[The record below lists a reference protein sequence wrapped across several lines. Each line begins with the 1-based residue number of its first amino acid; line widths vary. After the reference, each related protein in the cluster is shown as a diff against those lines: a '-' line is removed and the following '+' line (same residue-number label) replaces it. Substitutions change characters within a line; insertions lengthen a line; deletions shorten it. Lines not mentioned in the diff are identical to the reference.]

1 MGKRN
6 YRTLML
12 IVWIVGFSAP
22 AYSVDSFE
30 SVLQQPILK
39 PGQAFQQHVSYVRGR
54 VPALQLPQDARQ
66 WQQQQQAL
74 RTQVLQQVIFRGVP
88 SSWRQKNPAVVW
100 LERIETDQGYALRK
114 LRVEALPGLWI
125 PGILYEPDD
134 LQGRVPVVLNVNGHD
149 RQGKVTA
156 YKQLRCI
163 NLAKRGMLALNLEW
177 LGMGQLN
184 SPGYAHND
192 LAKLDL
198 CGTSGVSVF
207 FLAMSRGLDVLLAH
221 PQADPKRVA
230 VTGLSGGGWQTI
242 VLSSLDQRVTLTVP
256 VAGYSALTQR
266 LAQANSIGDLEQ
278 NPTDLVQYADY
289 SHLTAMMVPRPTLL
303 IYNDKDNCCF
313 VSSTVKPN
321 TFDPVVPFFRQA
333 GVIDRFQYYENSNP
347 GTHNYDQDNR
357 EQLYRFLNH
366 HFFRNELVSNKEI
379 PSIAE
384 LRSKEDLHVELPGEN
399 ATFSSLA
406 SQLAESLPRRADA
419 GSPQRL
425 LAKLLR
431 LEPLVVDT
439 AQAVKGPPHQ
449 LPWNVQ
455 RWRLVMDKHWTLPAV
470 VIEGAQTTRTVLW
483 LSDQPWSKHQQQIG
497 ELLQTGCRVI
507 CVDAVLFGH
516 AKPPGS
522 LYQNAQVMSTVG
534 ARPLGIQAAQIRAAV
549 RFFTSRYQLENLDI
563 RATGIRVGLASLCAK
578 ALGESLIGKLETPG
592 LPTSLKS
599 LLVPAAK
606 FDQVPELYC
615 FGLLEWFDLPE
626 LRALAR

>member
-1 MGKRN
+1 
-6 YRTLML
+6 ML
-12 IVWIVGFSAP
+12 VWIFGFSALAYP
-22 AYSVDSFE
+22 AETLE
-30 SVLQQPILK
+30 SVLQQPVLK
-39 PGQAFQQHVSYVRGR
+39 PGQAFQQHVDYVQGR
-54 VPALQLPQDARQ
+54 VPALQLPSAAGQ
-66 WQQQQQAL
+66 WQRQQQEL
-74 RTQVLQQVIFRGVP
+74 RKQVLQQVIFRGVP
-88 SSWRQKNPAVVW
+88 SSWQQKNPTVVW
-100 LERIETDQGYALRK
+100 LERIKTDQGYSLRK

-149 RQGKVTA
+149 RKGKVTA

-184 SPGYAHND
+184 SRGYAHND

-207 FLAMSRGLDVLLAH
+207 FLAMSRGLDVLLSH

-242 VLSSLDQRVTLTVP
+242 VLSSLDKRVTLTVP
-256 VAGYSALTQR
+256 VAGYSALVQR

-333 GVIDRFQYYENSNP
+333 GVTDRFQYYENSNP

-366 HFFRNELVSNKEI
+366 HFFHNELASNKEI
-379 PSIAE
+379 PSLAE
-384 LRSKEDLHVELPGEN
+384 LRSKEDLHVAIPGEN
-399 ATFSSLA
+399 VTFSSLA
-406 SQLAESLPRRADA
+406 SQLAESLPRRADVPN
-419 GSPQRL
+419 PQRL
-425 LAKLLR
+425 LARLLR
-431 LEPLVVDT
+431 LEALTVET
-439 AQAVKGPPHQ
+439 TQAVKGPAYQ
-449 LPWNVQ
+449 LPWKVQ
-455 RWRLVMDKHWTLPAV
+455 RLRLVMDKHWTLPAV
-470 VIEGAQTTRTVLW
+470 VIEGSEITRTVLW
-483 LSDQPWSKHQQQIG
+483 LSDQPWSKHHQQIG
-497 ELLQTGCRVI
+497 DLLQKGCRVI
-507 CVDAVLFGH
+507 CFDAVLFGH

-534 ARPLGIQAAQIRAAV
+534 ARPLGIQAAQIQAAA
-549 RFFTSRYQLENLDI
+549 RFFSTRYQLANLDI
-563 RATGIRVGLASLCAK
+563 TASGIRVAVASLCAK
-578 ALGESLIGKLETPG
+578 ALGEPSIGKLDTTG

-599 LLVPAAK
+599 LLLPTAQ
-606 FDQVPELYC
+606 FDGVPELYC

>member
-1 MGKRN
+1 MGNGN
-6 YRTLML
+6 YRTLMM
-12 IVWIVGFSAP
+12 IVWMFGFSVP
-22 AYSVDSFE
+22 AYPADTLE
-30 SVLQQPILK
+30 SMLQQPILK
-39 PGQAFQQHVSYVRGR
+39 PGQAFQQHVAYVRGR
-54 VPALQLPQDARQ
+54 VPALQLPQDAGQ
-66 WQQQQQAL
+66 WQQQQQEL
-74 RTQVLQQVIFRGVP
+74 RRQVLQQVIFRGVP
-88 SSWRQKNPAVVW
+88 SSWQQKKPTVVW
-100 LERIETDQGYALRK
+100 LDRIETDQGYSLRK

-184 SPGYAHND
+184 SRGYAHND

-256 VAGYSALTQR
+256 VAGYSALVQR

-333 GVIDRFQYYENSNP
+333 GVADRFQYYENSNP

-366 HFFRNELVSNKEI
+366 HFFRNELASNKEI

-406 SQLAESLPRRADA
+406 SQLAESLPRSVAVR
-419 GSPQRL
+419 SPQRL
-425 LAKLLR
+425 LASLLR
-431 LEPLVVDT
+431 LEPLAVNT

-449 LPWNVQ
+449 LPWKVQ
-455 RWRLVMDKHWTLPAV
+455 RLRLAMDKHWTLPAV
-470 VIEGAQTTRTVLW
+470 VIEGPKTARTILW
-483 LSDQPWSKHQQQIG
+483 LSDQPWSKHHQQIE

-507 CVDAVLFGH
+507 CFDAVLFGH

-549 RFFTSRYQLENLDI
+549 RFFTTRYQLANLDI

-578 ALGESLIGKLETPG
+578 ALGEPLIGKLETTG

-599 LLVPAAK
+599 LLLPTAQ
-606 FDQVPELYC
+606 FDGVPELYC

>member
-1 MGKRN
+1 MGTGN
-6 YRTLML
+6 YRTLIML
-12 IVWIVGFSAP
+12 VWIFGFSALAYP
-22 AYSVDSFE
+22 AETLE
-30 SVLQQPILK
+30 SVLQQPVLK
-39 PGQAFQQHVSYVRGR
+39 PGQAFQQHVDYVQGR
-54 VPALQLPQDARQ
+54 VPALQLPSAAGQ
-66 WQQQQQAL
+66 WQRQQQEL
-74 RTQVLQQVIFRGVP
+74 RKQVLQQVIFRGVP
-88 SSWRQKNPAVVW
+88 SSWQQKNPTVVW
-100 LERIETDQGYALRK
+100 LERIKTDQGYSLRK

-149 RQGKVTA
+149 RKGKVTA

-184 SPGYAHND
+184 SRGYAHND

-207 FLAMSRGLDVLLAH
+207 FLAMSRGLDVLLSH

-242 VLSSLDQRVTLTVP
+242 VLSSLDKRVTLTVP
-256 VAGYSALTQR
+256 VAGYSALVQR

-333 GVIDRFQYYENSNP
+333 GVTDRFQYYENSNP

-366 HFFRNELVSNKEI
+366 HFFHNELASNKEI
-379 PSIAE
+379 PSLAE
-384 LRSKEDLHVELPGEN
+384 LRSKEDLHVAIPGEN
-399 ATFSSLA
+399 VTFSSLA
-406 SQLAESLPRRADA
+406 SELAESLPRRADVPD
-419 GSPQRL
+419 PQRL
-425 LAKLLR
+425 LARLLR
-431 LEPLVVDT
+431 LEALTVDT
-439 AQAVKGPPHQ
+439 TQAVKGPAHQ
-449 LPWNVQ
+449 LPWKVQ
-455 RWRLVMDKHWTLPAV
+455 RLRLVMDKHWTLPAV
-470 VIEGAQTTRTVLW
+470 VIEGSEITRTVLW
-483 LSDQPWSKHQQQIG
+483 LSDQPWSKHHQQIG
-497 ELLQTGCRVI
+497 DLLQKGCRVI
-507 CVDAVLFGH
+507 CFDAVLFGH

-534 ARPLGIQAAQIRAAV
+534 ARPLGIQAAQIQAAA
-549 RFFTSRYQLENLDI
+549 RFFSTRYQLANLDI
-563 RATGIRVGLASLCAK
+563 TASGIRVAVASLCAK
-578 ALGESLIGKLETPG
+578 ALGEPSIGKLDTTG

-599 LLVPAAK
+599 LLLPTAQ
-606 FDQVPELYC
+606 FDGVPELYC

>member
-1 MGKRN
+1 
-6 YRTLML
+6 ML
-12 IVWIVGFSAP
+12 VCICGFSALAYP
-22 AYSVDSFE
+22 ADTLE
-30 SVLQQPILK
+30 SVLQQPVLK
-39 PGQAFQQHVSYVRGR
+39 PGQAFQQHVDYVRAR
-54 VPALQLPQDARQ
+54 VPALQLPPTAGQ
-66 WQQQQQAL
+66 WQRQQGEL
-74 RTQVLQQVIFRGVP
+74 RRQVLQQVIFRGVP
-88 SSWRQKNPAVVW
+88 SSWQQKNPTVVW
-100 LERIETDQGYALRK
+100 LERIKTDQGYSLRK

-134 LQGRVPVVLNVNGHD
+134 LQERVPVVLNVNGHD
-149 RQGKVTA
+149 REGKVTA

-184 SPGYAHND
+184 SRGYSHND

-207 FLAMSRGLDVLLAH
+207 FLAMSRGLDVLLSH
-221 PQADPKRVA
+221 PQADSKRVA

-256 VAGYSALTQR
+256 VAGYSALVQR

-278 NPTDLVQYADY
+278 NPTDLVKYADY

-313 VSSTVKPN
+313 VSATVKPN

-333 GVIDRFQYYENSNP
+333 GVTDRFQYYENSNP

-366 HFFRNELVSNKEI
+366 HFFRNELASNKEI
-379 PSIAE
+379 PSLAE
-384 LRSKEDLHVELPGEN
+384 LRSKEDLHVAIPGEN

-406 SQLAESLPRRADA
+406 RQLAESLPRRADVPN
-419 GSPQRL
+419 PQRL

-431 LEPLVVDT
+431 LEPLTVDT
-439 AQAVKGPPHQ
+439 TQAVKGPVHQ
-449 LPWNVQ
+449 LPWKVQ
-455 RWRLVMDKHWTLPAV
+455 RLRLVMDKHWTLPAV
-470 VIEGAQTTRTVLW
+470 VIEGPETNRTVLW
-483 LSDQPWSKHQQQIG
+483 LSDQPWSKHHQQIG
-497 ELLQTGCRVI
+497 DLLEKGCRVI
-507 CVDAVLFGH
+507 CFDAVLFGH

-534 ARPLGIQAAQIRAAV
+534 ARPLGIQAAQIQAAA
-549 RFFTSRYQLENLDI
+549 RFFSTRYQLANLDI
-563 RATGIRVGLASLCAK
+563 KASGIRVALASLCAK
-578 ALGESLIGKLETPG
+578 ALGEPLIGKLDTTG
-592 LPTSLKS
+592 LPSSLKS
-599 LLVPAAK
+599 LLLPTAQ
-606 FDQVPELYC
+606 FDGVPELYC

>member
-1 MGKRN
+1 MGTGN
-6 YRTLML
+6 YRTLIML
-12 IVWIVGFSAP
+12 VWIFGFSALAYP
-22 AYSVDSFE
+22 AETLE
-30 SVLQQPILK
+30 SVLQQPVLK
-39 PGQAFQQHVSYVRGR
+39 PGQAFQQHVDYVRGR
-54 VPALQLPQDARQ
+54 VPALQLPSAAGQ
-66 WQQQQQAL
+66 WQRQQQEL
-74 RTQVLQQVIFRGVP
+74 RKQVLQQVIFRGVP
-88 SSWRQKNPAVVW
+88 SSWQQKNPTVVW
-100 LERIETDQGYALRK
+100 LERIKTDQGYSLRK

-149 RQGKVTA
+149 RKGKVTA

-184 SPGYAHND
+184 SRGYAHND

-207 FLAMSRGLDVLLAH
+207 FLAMSRGLDVLLSH

-242 VLSSLDQRVTLTVP
+242 VLSSLDERVTLTVP
-256 VAGYSALTQR
+256 VAGYSALVQR

-333 GVIDRFQYYENSNP
+333 GVTDRFQYYENSNP

-366 HFFRNELVSNKEI
+366 HFFHNELASNKEI
-379 PSIAE
+379 PSLAE
-384 LRSKEDLHVELPGEN
+384 LRSKEDLHVAIPGEN
-399 ATFSSLA
+399 VTFSSLA
-406 SQLAESLPRRADA
+406 SELAESLPRRADVPD
-419 GSPQRL
+419 PQRL
-425 LAKLLR
+425 LARLLR
-431 LEPLVVDT
+431 LEALTVDT
-439 AQAVKGPPHQ
+439 TQAVKGPAHQ
-449 LPWNVQ
+449 LPWKVQ
-455 RWRLVMDKHWTLPAV
+455 RLRLVMDKHWTLPAV
-470 VIEGAQTTRTVLW
+470 VIEGSEITRTVLW
-483 LSDQPWSKHQQQIG
+483 LSDQPWSKHHQQIG
-497 ELLQTGCRVI
+497 DLLQKGCRVI
-507 CVDAVLFGH
+507 CFDAVLFGH

-534 ARPLGIQAAQIRAAV
+534 ARPLGIQAAQIQAAA
-549 RFFTSRYQLENLDI
+549 RFFSTRYQLANLDI
-563 RATGIRVGLASLCAK
+563 TASGIRVAVASLCAK
-578 ALGESLIGKLETPG
+578 ALGEPSIGKLDTTG

-599 LLVPAAK
+599 LLLPTAQ
-606 FDQVPELYC
+606 FDGVPELYC

>member
-1 MGKRN
+1 MGTGN
-6 YRTLML
+6 YRTLIML
-12 IVWIVGFSAP
+12 VWIFGISTLAYP
-22 AYSVDSFE
+22 ADTLE
-30 SVLQQPILK
+30 TVLQQPVLK
-39 PGQAFQQHVSYVRGR
+39 PGQAFQQHVAYVRDR
-54 VPALQLPQDARQ
+54 VPALQLPPAAGQ
-66 WQQQQQAL
+66 WQRQQEEL
-74 RTQVLQQVIFRGVP
+74 RRQVLQQVIFRGVP
-88 SSWRQKNPAVVW
+88 SSWRQKNPTVVW
-100 LERIETDQGYALRK
+100 LERIKTGHGYSLRK

-134 LQGRVPVVLNVNGHD
+134 LQERVPVVLNVNGHD

-184 SPGYAHND
+184 SRGYAHND

-207 FLAMSRGLDVLLAH
+207 FLAMSRGLDVLLSH
-221 PQADPKRVA
+221 PQADPSRVA

-242 VLSSLDQRVTLTVP
+242 VLSSLDPRVTLTVP
-256 VAGYSALTQR
+256 VAGYSALVQR

-333 GVIDRFQYYENSNP
+333 GVTDRFQYYENSNP

-366 HFFRNELVSNKEI
+366 HFFHNELASNKEI
-379 PSIAE
+379 PSLAE
-384 LRSKEDLHVELPGEN
+384 LRSKEDLHVAIPGEN

-406 SQLAESLPRRADA
+406 SQLAESLPRRADVRN
-419 GSPQRL
+419 PQRL

-431 LEPLVVDT
+431 LEPLTVDT
-439 AQAVKGPPHQ
+439 TQAVKGPAHQ
-449 LPWNVQ
+449 LPWKVQ
-455 RWRLVMDKHWTLPAV
+455 RLRLVMDKHWTLPAV
-470 VIEGAQTTRTVLW
+470 VIEGLETKRTVLW
-483 LSDQPWSKHQQQIG
+483 LSDQPWSKHHQQIG
-497 ELLQTGCRVI
+497 DLLKKGCRVI
-507 CVDAVLFGH
+507 CFDAVLFGH

-534 ARPLGIQAAQIRAAV
+534 ARPLGIQAAQIQAAA
-549 RFFTSRYQLENLDI
+549 RFFSTRYQLANLDI
-563 RATGIRVGLASLCAK
+563 KASGIRVGLASLCAK
-578 ALGESLIGKLETPG
+578 ALGEPLIGKLDTTG

-599 LLVPAAK
+599 LLLPMAQ
-606 FDQVPELYC
+606 FDGVPELYC
-615 FGLLEWFDLPE
+615 FGLLEWFDVPE

>member
-1 MGKRN
+1 MGTGN
-6 YRTLML
+6 YRTLIML
-12 IVWIVGFSAP
+12 VWIFGFSALAYP
-22 AYSVDSFE
+22 AETLE
-30 SVLQQPILK
+30 SVLQQPVLK
-39 PGQAFQQHVSYVRGR
+39 PGQAFQQHVDYVRGR
-54 VPALQLPQDARQ
+54 VPALQLPSAAGQ
-66 WQQQQQAL
+66 WQRQQQEL
-74 RTQVLQQVIFRGVP
+74 RKQVLQQVIFRGVP
-88 SSWRQKNPAVVW
+88 SSWQQKNPTVVW
-100 LERIETDQGYALRK
+100 LERIKTDQGYSLRK

-149 RQGKVTA
+149 RKGKVTA

-184 SPGYAHND
+184 SRGYTHND

-207 FLAMSRGLDVLLAH
+207 FLAMSRGLDVLLSH

-242 VLSSLDQRVTLTVP
+242 VLSSLDERVTLTVP
-256 VAGYSALTQR
+256 VAGYSALVQR

-333 GVIDRFQYYENSNP
+333 GVTDRFQYYENSNP

-366 HFFRNELVSNKEI
+366 HFFHNELASNKEI
-379 PSIAE
+379 PSLAE
-384 LRSKEDLHVELPGEN
+384 LRSKEDLHVAIPGEN
-399 ATFSSLA
+399 VTFSSLA
-406 SQLAESLPRRADA
+406 SELAESLPRRADVPD
-419 GSPQRL
+419 PQRL
-425 LAKLLR
+425 LARLLR
-431 LEPLVVDT
+431 LEALTVDT
-439 AQAVKGPPHQ
+439 TQAVKGPAHQ
-449 LPWNVQ
+449 LPWKVQ
-455 RWRLVMDKHWTLPAV
+455 RLRLVMDKHWTLPAV
-470 VIEGAQTTRTVLW
+470 VIEGSEITRTVLW
-483 LSDQPWSKHQQQIG
+483 LSDQPWSKHHQQIG
-497 ELLQTGCRVI
+497 DLLQKGCRVI
-507 CVDAVLFGH
+507 CFDAVLFGH

-534 ARPLGIQAAQIRAAV
+534 ARPLGIQAAQIQAAA
-549 RFFTSRYQLENLDI
+549 RFFSTRYQLANLDI
-563 RATGIRVGLASLCAK
+563 TASGIRVAVASLCAK
-578 ALGESLIGKLETPG
+578 ALGEPSIGKLDTTG

-599 LLVPAAK
+599 LLLPTAQ
-606 FDQVPELYC
+606 FDGVPELYC

>member
-12 IVWIVGFSAP
+12 IVWVVGFSTP
-22 AYSVDSFE
+22 AYSVDKFE

-39 PGQAFQQHVSYVRGR
+39 PGQAFQQHVAYVRGR
-54 VPALQLPQDARQ
+54 VPALQVPQDARQ
-66 WQQQQQAL
+66 WQQQQQTL
-74 RTQVLQQVIFRGVP
+74 RRQVLQQVIFRGVP

-100 LERIETDQGYALRK
+100 LERIETDQGYSLRK

-125 PGILYEPDD
+125 PGILYEPAD

-184 SPGYAHND
+184 SRGYAHND

-198 CGTSGVSVF
+198 CGASGVSVF

-221 PQADPKRVA
+221 PQADPERVA

-366 HFFRNELVSNKEI
+366 HFFRNKLASNKEI
-379 PSIAE
+379 ASIAE
-384 LRSKEDLHVELPGEN
+384 LRSKEDLHVELPAKN

-406 SQLAESLPRRADA
+406 SQLAESLPRPADV
-419 GSPQRL
+419 GSPPQL

-439 AQAVKGPPHQ
+439 AQVVKGPPHQ

-455 RWRLVMDKHWTLPAV
+455 RLRLVMDKHWTLPAV

-483 LSDQPWSKHQQQIG
+483 LSDQPWSKHHQQIG
-497 ELLQTGCRVI
+497 KLLQTGCRVI

-549 RFFTSRYQLENLDI
+549 RFFASRYQLENLDI
-563 RATGIRVGLASLCAK
+563 SATGIRVGLASLCAK
-578 ALGESLIGKLETPG
+578 ALGELLIGKLETPG

-599 LLVPAAK
+599 LLLPAAQ

-615 FGLLEWFDLPE
+615 FGLLEWFDVPE
-626 LRALAR
+626 LRAMAR